1 MATKKVSYKNLLK
14 EAISEFTDVA
24 KHAEVKGPFL
34 DGILKWDG
42 GGELPTTQDAA
53 SILERYYFN
62 ENQDDDVEVTT
73 EDEGSSA
80 GASMK
85 NAKGAGTEQAG
96 TSDASTVAAS
106 KTEKEKDIAKEQEEI
121 KEQDEKEE
129 DEEEEKVEEQEK
141 PKPEEEEEEDV
152 TEDIENAVIEKLIAE
167 MEEEDEEE
175 EKVEEGETMA
185 GKKDFEGVAAGM
197 EATKEKKSKNPEEDT
212 TGAGTEQAGTG
223 TSAGKV
229 PNRKDVADSFVKPK
243 NYTEQEDAEKPEEEE
258 EEELDVDAKIKEDAG
273 VGGPPIKMKGAGGKP
288 GMGEDEEDIEEAF
301 EIFKEQIEDEDEE
314 KAPAKEV
321 PAKEVKEQEK
331 VEDKP
336 EEGEEEEVKV

>member
-1 MATKKVSYKNLLK
+1 MATKRVSYKNLLK

-42 GGELPTTQDAA
+42 GGELPTNQDAA

-62 ENQDDDVEVTT
+62 ENQDGDIEMAT

-80 GASMK
+80 GEAMK
-85 NAKGAGTEQAG
+85 DAEGAGTSQAG
-96 TSDASTVAAS
+96 TSKANTVAAS

-121 KEQDEKEE
+121 KDDED
-129 DEEEEKVEEQEK
+129 DEEEEVEEQEEVDDK
-141 PKPEEEEEEDV
+141 SEEGEEEV

-175 EKVEEGETMA
+175 EEDLEEGETMA
-185 GKKDFEGVAAGM
+185 GKKDFDGVAAGM
-197 EATKEKKSKNPEEDT
+197 EASKEKKSKNSEEDT

-223 TSAGKV
+223 TDAGKV

-243 NYTEQEDAEKPEEEE
+243 NYSEQEDAEEPE
-258 EEELDVDAKIKEDAG
+258 EEELDVDEKIKEDAG
-273 VGGPPIKMKGAGGKP
+273 VGGGPIKAKGAMGKP

-301 EIFKEQIEDEDEE
+301 QIFKEQIEDEDEDE
-314 KAPAKEV
+314 GEE
-321 PAKEVKEQEK
+321 EVKEQEE
-331 VEDKP
+331 VED
-336 EEGEEEEVKV
+336 EDEDEGEEEEIKV

>member
-62 ENQDDDVEVTT
+62 EDQDADVEVTT

-96 TSDASTVAAS
+96 TSDANSVAAS
-106 KTEKEKDIAKEQEEI
+106 KTEKEKEIAKEQEEV
-121 KEQDEKEE
+121 EDEKEE
-129 DEEEEKVEEQEK
+129 EVEEQEEVEDE
-141 PKPEEEEEEDV
+141 PEEEEV

-167 MEEEDEEE
+167 MEEEDEDE

-185 GKKDFEGVAAGM
+185 GKKDFDGVAAGM

-223 TSAGKV
+223 TNAGKV

-243 NYTEQEDAEKPEEEE
+243 NYSEQEDAEKPEGEEE
-258 EEELDVDAKIKEDAG
+258 EEELDVDKKIKEDAG
-273 VGGPPIKMKGAGGKP
+273 VGGGPIKAKGAMGKP

-301 EIFKEQIEDEDEE
+301 QIFKEQIEDEEE
-314 KAPAKEV
+314 EAPEEE
-321 PAKEVKEQEK
+321 EVKEQEE
-331 VEDKP
+331 VEDKDK

>member
-62 ENQDDDVEVTT
+62 EDQDADIEVTT

-96 TSDASTVAAS
+96 TSDANTVAAS
-106 KTEKEKDIAKEQEEI
+106 KTEKEKDIAKEQEVL
-121 KEQDEKEE
+121 EQEKEG
-129 DEEEEKVEEQEK
+129 DEEVEEQEK
-141 PKPEEEEEEDV
+141 PKPEEEEEEEEV

-175 EKVEEGETMA
+175 EVAEGETMA
-185 GKKDFEGVAAGM
+185 GKKDFEGPAAGM
-197 EATKEKKSKNPEEDT
+197 EAPKEKKSKNPEEDT

-223 TSAGKV
+223 TDAGKV

-243 NYTEQEDAEKPEEEE
+243 NYTEQEDAAGAEEDEE
-258 EEELDVDAKIKEDAG
+258 EEELDVDKKIKEDAG
-273 VGGPPIKMKGAGGKP
+273 VGGGPIKAKGAMGKP

-301 EIFKEQIEDEDEE
+301 QIFKEQIEDEEE
-314 KAPAKEV
+314 APEEE
-321 PAKEVKEQEK
+321 EVKEQEK
-331 VEDKP
+331 VEDE

>member
-1 MATKKVSYKNLLK
+1 MTTKKVSYKNLLK

-62 ENQDDDVEVTT
+62 ENQDDNIEVTT

-106 KTEKEKDIAKEQEEI
+106 KTEKEKDIAKEQEVL
-121 KEQDEKEE
+121 EQDKP
-129 DEEEEKVEEQEK
+129 EEEEEEAPEKVEEQEK
-141 PKPEEEEEEDV
+141 PKKPEEEEEEEEI

-167 MEEEDEEE
+167 MEEEEE
-175 EKVEEGETMA
+175 EKEVKTEGETMA
-185 GKKDFEGVAAGM
+185 GKKDFDGVAAGM
-197 EATKEKKSKNPEEDT
+197 EAPKEKVSKNPEEDT

-223 TSAGKV
+223 VDAGKV

-243 NYTEQEDAEKPEEEE
+243 NYTEQEDAAGAEEEE
-258 EEELDVDAKIKEDAG
+258 EEELDIDKKIKEDAG

-288 GMGEDEEDIEEAF
+288 GMGEDEEDIDEAF
-301 EIFKEQIEDEDEE
+301 QIFKEQIEDEEE
-314 KAPAKEV
+314 EEAPEGKD
-321 PAKEVKEQEK
+321 VKEQEEVK
-331 VEDKP
+331 DEKD
-336 EEGEEEEVKV
+336 EEGKEEEVKV